1 MQFQVYTDSASAI
14 DLIEKCRRATHL
26 EELSDHDDFDL
37 LQLFFRSMSPL
48 KRVFKIKAHQK
59 LNEVQ
64 DNLLLYRALGNH
76 VADQTADFACDNLF
90 LSSSRK

>member
-1 MQFQVYTDSASAI
+1 
-14 DLIEKCRRATHL
+14 
-26 EELSDHDDFDL
+26 
-37 LQLFFRSMSPL
+37 MSPL

-90 LSSSRK
+90 PELVQEMTMFHDDLTHQRDKSKLSLISIYFAADTCQS